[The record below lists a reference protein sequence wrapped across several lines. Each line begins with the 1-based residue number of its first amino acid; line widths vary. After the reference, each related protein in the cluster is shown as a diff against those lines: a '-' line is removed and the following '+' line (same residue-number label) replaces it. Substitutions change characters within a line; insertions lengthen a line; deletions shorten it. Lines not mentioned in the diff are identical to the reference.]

1 MVIYCWK
8 LQPPD
13 KLILNMIKGGA
24 DVGGI
29 NDLIHWSEG
38 DLYTCFLPYMYEIKV
53 VSSISV
59 TLTFLE
65 Q

>member
-1 MVIYCWK
+1 
-8 LQPPD
+8 
-13 KLILNMIKGGA
+13 MIKEGA
-24 DVGGI
+24 DVGSI

-38 DLYTCFLPYMYEIKV
+38 DLYMCFLPYMYEIKA

>member
-1 MVIYCWK
+1 
-8 LQPPD
+8 
-13 KLILNMIKGGA
+13 MIKEGA

-29 NDLIHWSEG
+29 NDLIHWSEE
-38 DLYTCFLPYMYEIKV
+38 DLYTCFLPYMYEIKA